1 MPNKNPRILIID
13 DDEGFCR
20 LVSNR
25 LERSGFSVV
34 SAYSAAAGLE
44 ENAASE
50 FDVILLDH
58 VLPEQD
64 GLSLLTALQS
74 RSNAP
79 PVVYLT
85 GTQDS
90 RVAVAALKAGAA
102 DYVVKDLH
110 GDFLLLL
117 ENAITN
123 AMFTT
128 ALKRERERAEA
139 AVRTARDEFK
149 ALAEERALLLRE
161 VNHRVSNSLQ
171 LIASLLHFQGD
182 VSGNADV
189 KAALKEAN
197 GRVLAVARVH
207 RSLYTSFDVRW
218 VTLSE
223 YLASLIRDLEDVS
236 GGESSNSVISFSG
249 APIQISPDA
258 AVSIGIITTELILN
272 ALKHA
277 YPNGRGQVRILL
289 HPRESEIDLM
299 VEDDGVGTQDDPPE
313 KKKRRG
319 LGQRIIAGM
328 AEKLEGALRYEKLSP
343 GRRAVLTFPVGD
355 HIRVL
360 ESEKAL
366 T

>member
-1 MPNKNPRILIID
+1 MANKNPRILIID

-20 LVSNR
+20 LVANR

-44 ENAASE
+44 EISASE
-50 FDVILLDH
+50 FDVVLLDH

-64 GLSLLTALQS
+64 GLSLIASLQS

-79 PVVYLT
+79 PIVYLT

-110 GDFLLLL
+110 GDFLLVL

-139 AVRTARDEFK
+139 AVRNARDEFK

-207 RSLYTSFDVRW
+207 RALYTSFDVRW
-218 VTLSE
+218 VTLSD

-236 GGESSNSVISFSG
+236 GGEGTNGVISFSG

-258 AVSIGIITTELILN
+258 AVSVGIVTTELILN

-277 YPNGRGQVRILL
+277 YPNGHGQVRVIIRL
-289 HPRESEIDLM
+289 RETEIDLV
-299 VEDDGVGTQDDPPE
+299 VEDDGVGTRDDPPE
-313 KKKRRG
+313 KTRRRG

-343 GRRAVLTFPVGD
+343 GTRAVLTFPLGEHV
-355 HIRVL
+355 RVL
-360 ESEKAL
+360 QSEAAL
-366 T
+366 S

>member
-1 MPNKNPRILIID
+1 MPNKKPRILIID

-25 LERSGFSVV
+25 LDRNGFSVT
-34 SAYSAAAGLE
+34 SAYTAESGLAE
-44 ENAASE
+44 TEKGD
-50 FDVILLDH
+50 FDVLILDH
-58 VLPEQD
+58 VLPGQE
-64 GLSLLTALQS
+64 GLSLISSIQS
-74 RSNAP
+74 RPNAP
-79 PVVYLT
+79 PIVYLT

-102 DYVVKDLH
+102 DYVVKDLD

-161 VNHRVSNSLQ
+161 VNHRVGNSLQ

-236 GGESSNSVISFSG
+236 GGETSESVISFSG

-258 AVSIGIITTELILN
+258 AVAIGIITTELILN

-289 HPRESEIDLM
+289 HPRESEIDLV
-299 VEDDGVGTQDDPPE
+299 VEDDGVGTENPLE
-313 KKKRRG
+313 KKNRRG

-328 AEKLEGALRYEKLSP
+328 AEKLDGALRYEMLSP
-343 GRRAVLTFPVGD
+343 GIRAVLTFPIGQ
-355 HIRVL
+355 HIRIL
-360 ESEKAL
+360 SGETAL